1 MDYPRSSR
9 ATVAQLVEHRVIMR
23 KVVSST
29 PAGPTLRVAWSVLP
43 LLLHQQMVKLSILIG

>member
-1 MDYPRSSR
+1 MDYPRSGR